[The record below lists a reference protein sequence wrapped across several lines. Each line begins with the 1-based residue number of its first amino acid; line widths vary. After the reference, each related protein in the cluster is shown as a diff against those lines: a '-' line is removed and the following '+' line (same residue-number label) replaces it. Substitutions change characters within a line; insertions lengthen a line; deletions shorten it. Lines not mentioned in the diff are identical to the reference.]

1 MKGMKKL
8 KSRAGFTLAETLL
21 AVTILLL
28 VSVIVATGMP
38 VAKNAYEKVM
48 LSSNAETTLATAVAA
63 LRDELGTAWKAQA
76 RTGGGVSYISAD
88 TGMRTEL
95 YLGGENSDEI
105 MVFEYSNVNTKEKF
119 ITGTTSVEGDGKPA
133 REKGKARQLVFQ
145 SDEDKVSKLT
155 LKATGITLKDD
166 TVTISGL
173 SVYGPNA
180 TTPLATYGGT
190 TSIPLN
196 IQVFSVEP
204 TT

>member
-95 YLGGENSDEI
+95 YLDGNEI
-105 MVFEYSNVNTKEKF
+105 EVFEYSDVNTKEAF

-133 REKGKARQLVFQ
+133 REKGKVRQLVFQ

-173 SVYGPNA
+173 SVSTNDGA
-180 TTPLATYGGT
+180 TLATYGGT
-190 TSIPLN
+190 TPSADLS